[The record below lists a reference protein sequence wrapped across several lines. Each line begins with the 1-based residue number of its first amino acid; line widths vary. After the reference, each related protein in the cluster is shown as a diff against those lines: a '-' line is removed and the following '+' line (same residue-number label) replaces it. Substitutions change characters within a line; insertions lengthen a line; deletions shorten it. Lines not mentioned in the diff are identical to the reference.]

1 MKLYSFNRRKIYFM
15 CIALVMAAVL
25 LMGRLAYL
33 MVAKADYYDSAAT
46 QLHERER
53 SIKAPR
59 GKIYDRNGNILADNK
74 AVCSVSV
81 IHSQIED
88 EEEVIRVL
96 NEHLDKA
103 EADIRKKVKKVS
115 SRELIAANIDKTT
128 GDAIREL
135 PELRLTR
142 TIKGIILMEVLLPR
156 SLDSQDLTIRVLSVL
171 RYGIMRYWQEKMAA
185 SVQ

>member
-88 EEEVIRVL
+88 EEAVVKALVKELGLSEEAVRKRV
-96 NEHLDKA
+96 E
-103 EADIRKKVKKVS
+103 KVS
-115 SRELIAANIDKTT
+115 SIEK
-128 GDAIREL
+128 
-135 PELRLTR
+135 
-142 TIKGIILMEVLLPR
+142 IKI
-156 SLDSQDLTIRVLSVL
+156 
-171 RYGIMRYWQEKMAA
+171 
-185 SVQ
+185 

>member
-59 GKIYDRNGNILADNK
+59 GNMTEMATFWLITRQSVLYLLSTARLKMRKKL
-74 AVCSVSV
+74 SVS
-81 IHSQIED
+81 
-88 EEEVIRVL
+88 
-96 NEHLDKA
+96 
-103 EADIRKKVKKVS
+103 
-115 SRELIAANIDKTT
+115 
-128 GDAIREL
+128 
-135 PELRLTR
+135 
-142 TIKGIILMEVLLPR
+142 
-156 SLDSQDLTIRVLSVL
+156 
-171 RYGIMRYWQEKMAA
+171 
-185 SVQ
+185 